1 MHGFSDAS
9 EDAFGSCI
17 YLRSIDANGEVFTSL
32 LCAKSKAAPLKT
44 VTLPRL
50 ELMAAVTLVRLS
62 NEVKRSLRIKI
73 DQCVYWSDSTVVL
86 GWLKHPPNQL
96 KPFVA
101 NRVAE
106 IQDLSA
112 ADSWR
117 HVPTKSNPA
126 DLVSRGVK
134 PRNLLNNSLW
144 WEGPPFLKERKE
156 SWPECLNKNENLPDI
171 RKQKVNLLISCSEND
186 FIKHFSDVNK
196 LKRITAYIRCF
207 YLNCKAKGNSELSN
221 SGPLEVSELD
231 GALNCLTK
239 LSQGEFFHRDI
250 NKLNKNKPAA
260 DCKIISLNLFLDR
273 DGILRVGGR
282 LTNAKFA
289 FEKKHPAILSSKSH
303 LAELLVRN
311 THLRLMHAGPQ
322 HTLVTLR
329 ERLWIVGGRTLVK
342 NVVRKCIPCFRYKP
356 TQTQP
361 IMAPLPEM
369 RLKSRHPFE
378 FVGVDYAGPM
388 SIKNKSGRGYKV
400 SKAYICLFVCCVTKA
415 VHTELVSDLSTDAFL
430 LALKRF
436 VSRRGKPA
444 CIYSDNGTNFV
455 GANNALKELGR
466 FIINN
471 ETNLTNSFQADDI
484 TWKFIPP
491 RSPHFGGLWESG
503 IKCIKYHLRRVTKD
517 LSFTFEQLYTIL
529 TEVEAILN
537 SQPLSPLSDSSHDL
551 HPLTPSHFLIG
562 RSSNAAPEPNITH
575 LPRNRLSMYQHL
587 AQVKQHLWKRW
598 NKEYVS
604 ELQTRTKWKFNYDSL
619 KANTL
624 VLLKEDNQPPMKWKL
639 GRVEAIHL
647 GADGVARVAT
657 IRTTDGHVKRS
668 FAKICPL
675 PLDDK
680 E

>member
-86 GWLKHPPNQL
+86 GWLKYPPNQL

-156 SWPECLNKNENLPDI
+156 SWPECPNKNENLPDI

-207 YLNCKAKGNSELSN
+207 YLNCKAKGNPELSN

-329 ERLWIVGGRTLVK
+329 ER
-342 NVVRKCIPCFRYKP
+342 YKP

-415 VHTELVSDLSTDAFL
+415 VHTELNSLGSTWFLREEVKKLRENYKPLKVKTTNIVVKIVLKSEEPIYERPRRLSAPEKEEVDRQIEEW
-430 LALKRF
+430 LKD
-436 VSRRGKPA
+436 GKPS
-444 CIYSDNGTNFV
+444 CSDFASPIVLISGPPFFSSSFGILSV
-455 GANNALKELGR
+455 PGD
-466 FIINN
+466 FIFF
-471 ETNLTNSFQADDI
+471 SFFMVVC
-484 TWKFIPP
+484 T
-491 RSPHFGGLWESG
+491 
-503 IKCIKYHLRRVTKD
+503 
-517 LSFTFEQLYTIL
+517 SF
-529 TEVEAILN
+529 
-537 SQPLSPLSDSSHDL
+537 
-551 HPLTPSHFLIG
+551 
-562 RSSNAAPEPNITH
+562 
-575 LPRNRLSMYQHL
+575 M
-587 AQVKQHLWKRW
+587 
-598 NKEYVS
+598 
-604 ELQTRTKWKFNYDSL
+604 
-619 KANTL
+619 
-624 VLLKEDNQPPMKWKL
+624 
-639 GRVEAIHL
+639 
-647 GADGVARVAT
+647 
-657 IRTTDGHVKRS
+657 
-668 FAKICPL
+668 
-675 PLDDK
+675 
-680 E
+680 

>member
-32 LCAKSKAAPLKT
+32 LYAKSKAAPLKT

-86 GWLKHPPNQL
+86 GWLKYPPNQL

-156 SWPECLNKNENLPDI
+156 SWPECPNKNENLPDI

-207 YLNCKAKGNSELSN
+207 YLNCKAKGNPELSN

-329 ERLWIVGGRTLVK
+329 ER
-342 NVVRKCIPCFRYKP
+342 YKP

-415 VHTELVSDLSTDAFL
+415 VHTELEGHMQKDCKESVPGQSN
-430 LALKRF
+430 
-436 VSRRGKPA
+436 SRVVQGGFTRGSFRGNYRGG
-444 CIYSDNGTNFV
+444 YS
-455 GANNALKELGR
+455 R
-466 FIINN
+466 
-471 ETNLTNSFQADDI
+471 
-484 TWKFIPP
+484 
-491 RSPHFGGLWESG
+491 GGFRG
-503 IKCIKYHLRRVTKD
+503 Y
-517 LSFTFEQLYTIL
+517 
-529 TEVEAILN
+529 A
-537 SQPLSPLSDSSHDL
+537 
-551 HPLTPSHFLIG
+551 TPSRGFTRG
-562 RSSNAAPEPNITH
+562 RSYHTNY
-575 LPRNRLSMYQHL
+575 RNQGNHVEVNKKQSSEDQEEQDGICFLMNGNESKIIIQYHIRHSRMVRLRGL
-587 AQVKQHLWKRW
+587 IEVCWKRQ
-598 NKEYVS
+598 E
-604 ELQTRTKWKFNYDSL
+604 Q
-619 KANTL
+619 
-624 VLLKEDNQPPMKWKL
+624 
-639 GRVEAIHL
+639 
-647 GADGVARVAT
+647 
-657 IRTTDGHVKRS
+657 
-668 FAKICPL
+668 
-675 PLDDK
+675 
-680 E
+680 